1 MVVLGPVRLTL
12 RMSYLRE
19 KTKNKQQTE
28 KMKNRRLRVAE
39 TRKRWIALFPSLDV
53 RAPLLLRSP
62 SLGLLAW
69 AEAWE
74 SSSDSELSH
83 LIFSLPCSRYNIEV
97 KHIKIMTSEG
107 LYRIT
112 EKKAFRGLL
121 VRATA
126 PTPTE
131 AIQSA

>member
-1 MVVLGPVRLTL
+1 
-12 RMSYLRE
+12 
-19 KTKNKQQTE
+19 
-28 KMKNRRLRVAE
+28 MKNRRLRVAE
-39 TRKRWIALFPSLDV
+39 TRKGWIALLLSLDV
-53 RAPLLLRSP
+53 RAPPSSKESGLVLLP
-62 SLGLLAW
+62 FLGLLVW

-74 SSSDSELSH
+74 RASDSGLSH
-83 LIFSLPCSRYNIEV
+83 LIFPLPCSRYNVEV

-126 PTPTE
+126 PTPIE
-131 AIQSA
+131 AIQRA

>member
-1 MVVLGPVRLTL
+1 
-12 RMSYLRE
+12 
-19 KTKNKQQTE
+19 
-28 KMKNRRLRVAE
+28 MKNRRLKVAE
-39 TRKRWIALFPSLDV
+39 TQKGWIALFPSLDV
-53 RAPLLLRSP
+53 RAPLPLRSP

-74 SSSDSELSH
+74 RSSDSELSH
-83 LIFSLPCSRYNIEV
+83 LIFPLPCSRYNIEV